1 MEGFFNLNKPAGP
14 TSHDV
19 VEQVRRLLR
28 MRRVGHGGT
37 LDPLAEGVLPIAIGR
52 ATRLLPFL
60 QEGEKRY
67 RATILL
73 GVSTATYDAEGEV
86 VSIRPLPPLECREL
100 EEALSSFRGEI
111 DQVPPPFSA
120 VRRGGRRLYERARAG
135 EEVYAPPR
143 RVRIFRLNL
152 LSWEPPYLTLEVACG
167 GGTYIRS
174 LAHDLGERL
183 GCGAH
188 LHRLVR
194 LQVGPFR
201 LEEALRP
208 EELEALAV
216 QGRVQEALLP
226 MDTPV
231 RHWPAVVVEEDLLPA
246 LLSGRPLA
254 LEVEEGAERVR
265 AYSPAGRILALLR
278 REEGGRGTVTAPLWR
293 PFRVFPE

>member
-14 TSHDV
+14 TSHDA
-19 VEQVRRLLR
+19 VEQIRRLLHI
-28 MRRVGHGGT
+28 RRAGHGGT

-60 QEGEKRY
+60 HEGEKLY

-73 GVSTATYDAEGEV
+73 GICTTTYDAEGEV
-86 VSIRPLPPLECREL
+86 TSIRPLPPLERREL
-100 EEALSSFRGEI
+100 EEALSSFQGEI
-111 DQVPPPFSA
+111 EQVPPPFSA
-120 VRRGGRRLYERARAG
+120 VRQGGRRLYERARAG
-135 EEVYAPPR
+135 EEVRPPLR
-143 RVRIFRLNL
+143 RVRIFRLAL
-152 LSWEPPYLTLEVACG
+152 LSWEPPHLTLEVACG

-174 LAHDLGERL
+174 LAHDLGGRL

-194 LQVGPFR
+194 LQVGPFH

-208 EELEALAV
+208 EELSALAAR
-216 QGRVQEALLP
+216 GRIQEALLP

-231 RHWPAVVVEEDLLPA
+231 RHWPAVVVEESLLPA
-246 LLSGRPLA
+246 LLSGRPLD
-254 LEVEEGAERVR
+254 LEVEGEGTERAR
-265 AYSPAGRILALLR
+265 AYSPAGRFLALLCR
-278 REEGGRGTVTAPLWR
+278 QESGLWR

>member
-1 MEGFFNLNKPAGP
+1 MGEAMEGFFNLNKPAGP

-19 VEQVRRLLR
+19 VDRVRRLLHI
-28 MRRVGHGGT
+28 RRVGHGGT
-37 LDPLAEGVLPIAIGR
+37 LDPLAEGVLPIALGR

-73 GVSTATYDAEGEV
+73 GVSTTTYDAEGEV
-86 VSIRPLPPLECREL
+86 TSIRPLPPLDHRKL
-100 EEALSSFRGEI
+100 AEALSSFQGEI
-111 DQVPPPFSA
+111 EQVPPPFSA
-120 VRRGGRRLYERARAG
+120 VRQGGRRLYERARAG
-135 EEVYAPPR
+135 EEVHAPPR
-143 RVRIFRLNL
+143 RVRIFRLDL

-208 EELEALAV
+208 EELEALAA
-216 QGRVQEALLP
+216 QGRIQEALLP
-226 MDTPV
+226 MDAPV
-231 RHWPAVVVEEDLLPA
+231 RHWPAVGVEESLLPA
-246 LLSGRPLA
+246 LLSGQPLA
-254 LEVEEGAERVR
+254 LEVEEGAERAR
-265 AYSPAGRILALLR
+265 AYSPVGRFLALLH
-278 REEGGRGTVTAPLWR
+278 REESGLWR